1 MTDYDEADWLI
12 DNDPIE
18 LGRRYRQLN
27 KVAKLTYISADDWCG
42 LYMDDE
48 LLEEGHDIQ
57 WDWIL
62 EKLLNGT
69 NIYTFESHS
78 QEAYKCIEALGRC
91 PKNLS
96 EVYYD

>member
-27 KVAKLTYISADDWCG
+27 KVTKLTYISADDWCG
-42 LYMDDE
+42 LYVNGV

-57 WDWIL
+57 WPWVL
-62 EKLLNGT
+62 KELLDGKNL
-69 NIYTFESHS
+69 YTFEEHSHA
-78 QEAYKCIEALGRC
+78 AYKCIGKYGRC